1 MKLFKSVLYLIV
13 FIAYISCD
21 PDDNDDNAV
30 TASILGTWRLVS
42 ITFGNISEPVDDC
55 ERMQTW
61 TYKENGELELY
72 FDETGNCDFSTRTQ
86 TYILEDNILQ
96 INFPIFVS
104 PNENYLE
111 RNTIQVLT
119 SSTLQ
124 YIETF
129 NNLDGELHSEDRTTY
144 VYSRV
149 NE

>member
-1 MKLFKSVLYLIV
+1 MKLFKSILFFTLSVA
-13 FIAYISCD
+13 FIGCES
-21 PDDNDDNAV
+21 DDNDDNAV
-30 TASILGTWRLVS
+30 NASILGTWRLES
-42 ITFGNISEPVDDC
+42 ITFGNINEPLDDC

-61 TYKENGELELY
+61 TYAENGELELY
-72 FDETGNCDFSTRTQ
+72 FDETGNCDFSNRTQ
-86 TYILEDNILQ
+86 TYSLEDNILQ